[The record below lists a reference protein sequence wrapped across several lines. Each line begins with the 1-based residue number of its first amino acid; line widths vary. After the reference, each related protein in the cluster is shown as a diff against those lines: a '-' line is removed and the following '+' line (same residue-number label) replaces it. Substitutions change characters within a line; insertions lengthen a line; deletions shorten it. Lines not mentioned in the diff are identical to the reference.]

1 MNNRFS
7 VQIGDFAKRANKK
20 TENVVKALIFEIGK
34 RLIMR
39 SPVGDPSYWT
49 SAAPSGY
56 VGGRFR
62 NNWQYGFGGMGNK
75 NRVEADAGGSQ
86 SYTDMNKIFGSQV
99 SGLHYIYNNLP
110 YSVRLEYGHS
120 RQAPQGVVRLTML
133 EVDNALRVANR

>member
-62 NNWQYGFGGMGNK
+62 NNWQYSFGGMGNK
-75 NRVEADAGGSQ
+75 NRIEADASCSQ
-86 SYTDMNKIFGSQV
+86 SYTDMNKVFGSQA